1 MHAPAEATPWGAPR
15 VRRAPPVKVL
25 PPNPKPTHVPM
36 PTPTAAPPCVCA
48 SPATS
53 KGRPARR
60 RRVRTR
66 AASGY
71 VRCSWSC
78 LRATP
83 RAAWAAKSAR
93 AGRRRLMVPSRARA
107 ACATLRARR
116 DRGRPTSAGSRFG
129 ELGSRLHA
137 RVHMIF
143 NSYLIKP
150 ERRVKVE
157 SCPVSAPARPS
168 PTVARLPIIDRLKT
182 ERSRTE
188 EAEPRIVLN
197 HDGSEPHRP
206 AERAP

>member
-157 SCPVSAPARPS
+157 SCPVSAPARPTVG
-168 PTVARLPIIDRLKT
+168 TVANIRPIKT